1 MNKDCT
7 AEDKKVM
14 IEKGRY
20 IAELAKTENLEKVN
34 GYSKKVYPKKSFYLR
49 YGKRALDLMIAIP
62 ACIIFAPLNIMLAF
76 ATLLDVGKPIL
87 FYQMR
92 IGKDGTPFSLVKFRN
107 MTDKKDLYGN
117 LLPPRQRV
125 TKFGAFVRKYSLD
138 ELLNFWSIL
147 KGEMSFIGPRPLP
160 IVFQD
165 RFSERHR
172 MREAVRPGLECPG
185 LFAKNRIRYYQEQF
199 EDDIWYV
206 ENVSFLVD
214 CKLCLRLIQMVLN
227 TRERNDH
234 AIVGGGEFL
243 GYNENGNAF
252 SMRNIPPKYE
262 EAYQRYIRKYGK

>member
-1 MNKDCT
+1 MSNEFTDT
-7 AEDKKVM
+7 DKPEMV
-14 IEKGRY
+14 EKAKY
-20 IAELAKTENLEKVN
+20 IAELARRDNLENVNRHSQKVH
-34 GYSKKVYPKKSFYLR
+34 PKKSFYLR
-49 YGKRALDLMIAIP
+49 YGKRILDLMIAIP
-62 ACIIFAPLNIMLAF
+62 ACVILAPVNLVLACVTF
-76 ATLLDVGKPIL
+76 LDVGNPIL
-87 FYQMR
+87 FRQKR
-92 IGKDGTPFSLVKFRN
+92 TGKNGIPFFLVKFRN
-107 MTDKKDLYGN
+107 MTEAKDAYGN
-117 LLPPRQRV
+117 LLPPDKRV
-125 TKFGAFVRKYSLD
+125 TKFGKFVRKYSLD

-147 KGEMSFIGPRPLP
+147 RGEMSFIGPRPLP
-160 IVFQD
+160 VEFQD

-172 MREAVRPGLECPG
+172 MRAAVRPGLECPG
-185 LFAKNRIRYYQEQF
+185 LISKNRVRYYQEQF